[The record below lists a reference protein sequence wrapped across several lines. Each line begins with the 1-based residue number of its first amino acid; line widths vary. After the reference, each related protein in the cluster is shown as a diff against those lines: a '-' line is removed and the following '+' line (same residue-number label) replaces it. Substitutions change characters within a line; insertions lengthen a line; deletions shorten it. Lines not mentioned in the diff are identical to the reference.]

1 MTAVAANTVENIIN
15 DKGRH
20 YGKNNSYSNG
30 NGNSK
35 NRSPSTNNPPSLP
48 ALRSLMQEHVGL
60 LRNRQGL
67 TFALRTLDDWREQ
80 IRQLLCTQEQASLSL
95 QLDAAWLLTQAALA
109 RPHSLGAHF
118 RVD

>member
-1 MTAVAANTVENIIN
+1 MTATATNAVENIISN
-15 DKGRH
+15 KGRH
-20 YGKNNSYSNG
+20 YGKNNSHSKD
-30 NGNSK
+30 NSK
-35 NRSPSTNNPPSLP
+35 NRSPSTNHPPSLP
-48 ALRSLMQEHVGL
+48 ALRNLMQEHVGL

>member
-20 YGKNNSYSNG
+20 YGKNNSYS

-80 IRQLLCTQEQASLSL
+80 IRQLPSTQEQASLSL
-95 QLDAAWLLTQAALA
+95 HLDTAWLLTQAALA

-118 RVD
+118 RAD